1 MIPLMAGSV
10 LTLAAPH
17 QDQHATKEAPVA
29 DTQNKQIFEQAMAE
43 IFGQGKLEAIG
54 EYVTPDFQEHEEGP
68 GKDRGRDGLTDT
80 VRAVRAAFPDLQ
92 VHVEAISED
101 GDHTWA
107 RVRFTGTNTGP
118 LMGHSPTGRAATWTA
133 IDHCRYASGKLTEH
147 WGVADLLSMMQQV
160 GIVPASPGDLAHLRR
175 LVARRRSGP
184 ATAGNP
190 PDACQASQTQRGAVI
205 RRLPRAGTAPR
216 SCTTHTGHLPRTA
229 GPLPGVECPARPA
242 TDLWYARLPT
252 RRDRTFRYV
261 RCQPWF
267 DFDPD
272 DTERRISRVGH

>member
-1 MIPLMAGSV
+1 MQYRTVVPDARHRPPAGGAA
-10 LTLAAPH
+10 LTPAD

-29 DTQNKQIFEQAMAE
+29 GTKNKQIFEQAMAE

-68 GKDRGRDGLTDT
+68 GKDRGRDGLKDT

-118 LMGHSPTGRAATWTA
+118 LMGHPPTGRAATWTA

-147 WGVADLLSMMQQV
+147 WGVVDLLSMMQQV
-160 GIVPASPGDLAHLRR
+160 GIVPAAPGDLAHLRR
-175 LVARRRSGP
+175 LVALAREVPVHGGCCK
-184 ATAGNP
+184 AG
-190 PDACQASQTQRGAVI
+190 
-205 RRLPRAGTAPR
+205 
-216 SCTTHTGHLPRTA
+216 A
-229 GPLPGVECPARPA
+229 GPRVPQMSV
-242 TDLWYARLPT
+242 RL
-252 RRDRTFRYV
+252 V
-261 RCQPWF
+261 A
-267 DFDPD
+267 
-272 DTERRISRVGH
+272 EK